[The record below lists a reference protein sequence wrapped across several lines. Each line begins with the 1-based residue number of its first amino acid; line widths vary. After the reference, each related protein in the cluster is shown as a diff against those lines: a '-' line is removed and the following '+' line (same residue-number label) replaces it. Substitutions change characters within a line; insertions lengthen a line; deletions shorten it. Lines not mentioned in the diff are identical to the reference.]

1 MHRVLILAALCTA
14 PIEPSAA
21 PAHAPRTLPPAALGA
36 QSVEQVTLQTSDGLD
51 LVGDWYA
58 PAKQAELAPGALLV
72 HDAGASRD
80 QLAALADRLQKSGF
94 GVLTIDLRGHGASV
108 TEGSHWDSMTE
119 DERSSLWALAT
130 RDVEAASRWLLSRNG
145 VHSTNLSLIGIGSGC
160 ALAVRHAKRDENVRC
175 VALLAPRSKD
185 FGFDVAAD
193 LLKIEGLPTLVLAP
207 RDQFQADTERMV
219 TEANSDAAP
228 YVELVVA
235 APKVTSILD
244 DRKVPSK
251 VSSWVKGFAM
261 PKKGRG

>member
-1 MHRVLILAALCTA
+1 MHRVLILAVLFTA
-14 PIEPSAA
+14 PIEPAAALPA
-21 PAHAPRTLPPAALGA
+21 PAPLGPLAPAGPQA
-36 QSVEQVTLQTSDGLD
+36 EEVTIETSDGLQ
-51 LVGDWYA
+51 LAADWYA
-58 PAKQAELAPGALLV
+58 PSKGKGLVPGALLV
-72 HDAGASRD
+72 HDAGADRT
-80 QLAALADRLQKSGF
+80 QLSELAERLQKSGF
-94 GVLTIDLRGHGASV
+94 GVLNVDLRGHGGSAA
-108 TEGSHWDSMTE
+108 EGVNWDEMTE

-130 RDVEAASRWLLSRNG
+130 RDVEAASRWLLSREG
-145 VHSTNLSLIGIGSGC
+145 VHSTNLSLIGVGSGC

-175 VALLAPRSKD
+175 VALLGPRSKD

-207 RDQFQADTERMV
+207 RDEFQADTERMV
-219 TEANSDAAP
+219 TEANSDADP

-235 APKVTSILD
+235 APKVTRILD